1 MSLAVHLLRRLG
13 GFRLEVA
20 FEAPTPGVV
29 ALFGPS
35 GAGKSSIVAGIAGL
49 ARPEQGRVAVD
60 GTVLVDTAQGVALA
74 PERRRVG
81 VVFQDARLFPHLS
94 VEANL
99 RYGLN
104 RAPRSERRIGFV
116 PVVEM
121 LGIGHLLARR
131 PHTLSG
137 GERQRVAVGRAL
149 LAQPRLL
156 LMDEPLASLDAAR
169 KAEVLPFLERLRD
182 TIRLPILYVSHDWGE
197 VSRLADTLVLVEA
210 GRVVA
215 AGPIAALAADARLPM
230 AARADAGAVFDAT
243 VEAHEAARGLT
254 RIAFA
259 GGGLLAPILDAA
271 PGSRIRLRIP
281 AREVALATERP
292 RAISLHNVL
301 PGTVAAI
308 GPGPGP
314 GLATVSVRIGGAVLP
329 AQVTLDAVA
338 RLGLADGSAVF
349 ALVKSVAIA
358 RPGA

>member
-1 MSLAVHLLRRLG
+1 MSLAVRLVRRLG
-13 GFRLEVA
+13 AFRLDVA

-35 GAGKSSIVAGIAGL
+35 GAGKSSVVAGIAGL

-60 GTVLVDTAQGVALA
+60 GTVLVDTAQGLVLA

-104 RAPRSERRIGFV
+104 RAPRAERRIGFA

-197 VSRLADTLVLVEA
+197 VSRLADTLVLVAA
-210 GRVVA
+210 GRAVA
-215 AGPIAALAADARLPM
+215 AGPIAALAADPRLPL

-243 VEAHEAARGLT
+243 VAAHDAARGLT
-254 RIAFA
+254 RIAFP

-271 PGSRIRLRIP
+271 PGSRVRLRIP

-301 PGTVAAI
+301 PGVVAAI
-308 GPGPGP
+308 APGPGP
-314 GLATVSVRIGGAVLP
+314 GLAMVTVRIGAALLP
-329 AQVTLDAVA
+329 AQVTADAVA

-349 ALVKSVAIA
+349 ALVKSVAIT
-358 RPGA
+358 RPGL